1 MIPMQKEHDAMFHWL
16 SFLTYAV
23 VTTVTPGP
31 NTIAS
36 MSGGSKNGYRKTLP
50 FNFGVLAGVSVIMA
64 LCALFCSLLSSVLPK
79 IRFPMLV
86 IGAAYILY
94 LAFMTWRGGAVSE
107 GEAPGGG
114 FLSAVLLQFLNVK
127 LILYGIV
134 SMETYILP
142 YYQGNIPA
150 LLGFSLLMAVFCFAA
165 TLLWSAFGTAFKWLF
180 AKHSKTVNLIM
191 ALLLVY
197 CAVSLFL

>member
-1 MIPMQKEHDAMFHWL
+1 MIQIRKGLTAMFNWL
-16 SFLTYAV
+16 SFLTYAL

-36 MSGGSKNGYRKTLP
+36 MSGGSKNGFRKTLP

-79 IRFPMLV
+79 IRTPMLI

-94 LAFMTWRGGAVSE
+94 LAWMTWRSGAVTE
-107 GEAPGGG
+107 GEAPKGG
-114 FLSAVLLQFLNVK
+114 FFSAVLLQFLNVK
-127 LILYGIV
+127 LILYGLV

-142 YYQGNIPA
+142 YYQHNIPA
-150 LLGFSLLMAVFCFAA
+150 LLGFSLLMATFCFAA
-165 TLLWSAFGTAFKWLF
+165 TLLWSAFGSAFKWLF
-180 AKHSKTVNLIM
+180 AKHAKAVNLVM
-191 ALLLVY
+191 ALLLIY